1 MSIQRNSKQQIQ
13 PCLDHCF
20 VDANRML
27 YEFHL
32 SQNAKRPGTVHAT
45 YLVYGVK
52 SGGNIRKGA
61 NEDVEMASSP
71 PYAESVTEVVQ
82 SYALSLVA
90 EENLKDA
97 LAGYE
102 EVSSIHVYSVAPHA
116 TKVCYLKS
124 VYATFDSHYHRI

>member
-1 MSIQRNSKQQIQ
+1 MPIQRNSKQHVR
-13 PCLDHCF
+13 PYLDHCF
-20 VDANRML
+20 VNTRRML

-52 SGGNIRKGA
+52 KGGNIPKGA

-82 SYALSLVA
+82 SYALSLIT
-90 EENLKDA
+90 EESLKDA

-116 TKVCYLKS
+116 
-124 VYATFDSHYHRI
+124 